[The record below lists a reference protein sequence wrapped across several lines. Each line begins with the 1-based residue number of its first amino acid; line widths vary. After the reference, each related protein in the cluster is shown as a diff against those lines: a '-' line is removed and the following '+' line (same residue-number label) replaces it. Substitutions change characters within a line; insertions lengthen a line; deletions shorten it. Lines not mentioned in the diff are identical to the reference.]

1 MLDSGRSLW
10 EERVRGSRAGLG
22 RGRRGVGGYARKTR
36 GLPERR
42 IGLAQIPVA
51 RKSWR
56 GKLLSPQEEGERKK

>member
-1 MLDSGRSLW
+1 M
-10 EERVRGSRAGLG
+10 G